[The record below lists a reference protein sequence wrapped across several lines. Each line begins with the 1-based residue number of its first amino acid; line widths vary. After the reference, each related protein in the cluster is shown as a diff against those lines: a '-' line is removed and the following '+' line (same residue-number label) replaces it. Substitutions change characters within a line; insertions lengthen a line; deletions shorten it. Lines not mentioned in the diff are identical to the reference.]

1 MAFSPPLVL
10 DHQLPSRLKHD
21 LQSWMCKG
29 GDVDGPNVD
38 DEQITLDGV
47 FLLYAGNLPQPH
59 SFFGRIRNM
68 KKIES

>member
-10 DHQLPSRLKHD
+10 DHQLPSGLKHD

-29 GDVDGPNVD
+29 GDVDD
-38 DEQITLDGV
+38 KQITLDGV
-47 FLLYAGNLPQPH
+47 FLLYVGNLPQPH